1 MFFYVIIDKDLRSKM
16 DKKIVKIHTEYI
28 TLGQFLKITDLIQSG
43 GEAKFAVKSL
53 RIFVNNEREDRRGR
67 KLYHNDVLKV
77 EGKVYRIECE
87 SAI

>member
-1 MFFYVIIDKDLRSKM
+1 M
-16 DKKIVKIHTEYI
+16 DKKIVKIHSEYI

-43 GEAKFAVKSL
+43 GEAKFAVKTL
-53 RIFVNNEREDRRGR
+53 HIFVNNEREDRRGR